1 MCWINWNAWVWI
13 RTNNAQKRKKQMC
26 ILDDNGDGDSDS
38 DFLLK
43 RTGLLCDGD
52 DAVSLG
58 G

>member
-1 MCWINWNAWVWI
+1 
-13 RTNNAQKRKKQMC
+13 MC